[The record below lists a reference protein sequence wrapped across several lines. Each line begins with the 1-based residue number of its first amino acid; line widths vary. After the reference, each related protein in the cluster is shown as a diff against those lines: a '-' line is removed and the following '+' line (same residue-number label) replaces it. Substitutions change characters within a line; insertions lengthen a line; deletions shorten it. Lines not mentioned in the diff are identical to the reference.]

1 MRRNELAGPD
11 MTVLLEKRRL
21 IVSPGLAPTQL
32 RREDK
37 LGHPQHVDVDLTI
50 GLINNMPDAA
60 LQATERQ
67 FMRLLRQAAG
77 NIRVDF
83 HCFSLPSVK
92 RSQSAKWRVD
102 QQYTDIADLDR
113 LHIDGL
119 IVTGAEPAAATLP
132 EEPFWQDLTA
142 IIDWAKTNTRSTI
155 WSCLAAHAAVLHLDG
170 IERRRLDAKCSG
182 IYDCFKVADHWLTD
196 DLPSPL
202 RVSHSRLNELR
213 ADHLA
218 ARGYQLLTHSPEGGV
233 DIFARQLRSQF
244 IFFQGHPEYEALSLE
259 REYLRDISRF
269 LAGERDTYPAIPA
282 GYFDTD
288 TEERLAAF
296 ERRARAERRPALT
309 AELPDRTLR
318 PDARDRRC
326 CYRDL
331 PQLARLSFRRRASGV
346 AALQHLN
353 LLKIMRPEAGRAE
366 SLPASHC
373 SGTRSLPAKPGFRA
387 PSRRIAARI

>member
-1 MRRNELAGPD
+1 

-67 FMRLLRQAAG
+67 FMRLLRRAAG
-77 NIRVDF
+77 DVRIDF

-92 RSQSAKWRVD
+92 RSQPLQWRID
-102 QQYTDIADLDR
+102 QQYSDIADLDR
-113 LHIDGL
+113 LRLDGL
-119 IVTGAEPAAATLP
+119 IVTGAEPAAASLA
-132 EEPFWQDLTA
+132 EEPFWPELA
-142 IIDWAKTNTRSTI
+142 SIVDWAKTNTRSTI

-170 IERRRLDAKCSG
+170 IERQRLDAKCSG
-182 IYDCFKVADHWLTD
+182 IYDCFGVADHWLTD
-196 DLPSPL
+196 GLPSPF

-213 ADHLA
+213 ADDLA
-218 ARGYQLLTHSPEGGV
+218 QRGYQLLTLSPDGGV
-233 DIFARQLRSQF
+233 DMFARQLRSQF

-259 REYLRDISRF
+259 REYLRDIARF
-269 LAGERDTYPAIPA
+269 LGHERDTYPAIPA

-309 AELPDRTLR
+309 NELPERTLR
-318 PDARDRRC
+318 PDVTTGSAATVIFRNWLDYLTGGAR
-326 CYRDL
+326 
-331 PQLARLSFRRRASGV
+331 
-346 AALQHLN
+346 AAL
-353 LLKIMRPEAGRAE
+353 P
-366 SLPASHC
+366 
-373 SGTRSLPAKPGFRA
+373 RS
-387 PSRRIAARI
+387 SI